1 MFFGPKSSTRGT
13 DKSSNSCTSIALS
26 ARSTETGAQVDQPA
40 GRNELMSLEPGRTS
54 PRVARNELDEF
65 HLVHAPILTLL
76 FSCPVNYAIDIVE
89 RGPSPR

>member
-1 MFFGPKSSTRGT
+1 
-13 DKSSNSCTSIALS
+13 
-26 ARSTETGAQVDQPA
+26 
-40 GRNELMSLEPGRTS
+40 MSLEPGRTS